1 MLHNEMAK
9 EVESGKKE
17 KKNHCFILDMVVRNV
32 LFLDWDTLC
41 TSKHITKII

>member
-32 LFLDWDTLC
+32 IPGLGYIM
-41 TSKHITKII
+41 HIKAYH